1 MLSAFLIALRE
12 GVEAALVVGIVLVY
26 LNRTGRANLARWVW
40 GGVVAAVASS
50 LAVAIA
56 LERWKVSE
64 DGFEGVLLLV
74 AAVFVVTMIVWM
86 NRVARHLKTEIE
98 KRVEKHAAKSEF
110 SAGIGLATFVFL
122 MVVREGAELALILR
136 AVELST
142 EGLAV
147 WIGTILGLAVAVAVG
162 VFFFQGT
169 LKISL
174 GKFFSATS
182 TILIIVAVQLAL
194 TGVHELSEAM
204 WLPSSRVE
212 MAYVGP
218 IVRNE
223 FFFFTVILGAAALLV
238 LREWMAARGRAAEN
252 VPDAAERRRLEWER
266 RKQRRW
272 AFASAF
278 TCTAVILI
286 LAAEFAYTR
295 VTATTEARSIQSD
308 SGAVRIPLVRDQRCE
323 PSHLQRGRERNEL
336 ALPRHSKAQRKLG
349 HRARRLPDLRH
360 RRISPGW
367 FERRVPQ
374 LRLRHLH
381 PDDRRSGRMQSRRR
395 PLAHWKWRAGDR
407 RVEAGRS
414 AGAGSLISELLR
426 NSSWSPSMR
435 FRETGDF
442 MNRNRWRFGDT
453 AGS

>member
-1 MLSAFLIALRE
+1 LLSAFLIALRE

-26 LNRTGRANLARWVW
+26 LNRTGRSNLTRWVW
-40 GGVVAAVASS
+40 GGVFAAVASS

-64 DGFEGVLLLV
+64 DGFEGILLLV
-74 AAVFVVTMIVWM
+74 AAVFVVTMIIWM
-86 NRVARHLKTEIE
+86 NRVARHLKAEIE
-98 KRVEKHAAKSEF
+98 KRVEIHAAKSEF
-110 SAGIGLATFVFL
+110 SAGIGLATFVYL

-136 AVELST
+136 AVELSS

-147 WIGTILGLAVAVAVG
+147 WIGTVLGLGVATAVG
-162 VFFFQGT
+162 LFFFKGT

-194 TGVHELSEAM
+194 TGIHELSEAM

-223 FFFFTVILGAAALLV
+223 FFFFTVILGAAALMA
-238 LREWMAARGRAAEN
+238 LREWMAAGSHAAEN
-252 VPDAAERRRLEWER
+252 AQDAAEGRRQEWER

-272 AFASAF
+272 ALASAF

-295 VTATTEARSIQSD
+295 VTATTEARSIQSENG
-308 SGAVRIPLVRDQRCE
+308 SVRIPMSEISDANLHIYSVDAGGTSVRFMVIRKPNGSWGTALDACLICGTAGYRQDGSNVVCRNCASAIYIPTIGE
-323 PSHLQRGRERNEL
+323 AGGCNPVGVPSHTESGALVIDVSTL
-336 ALPRHSKAQRKLG
+336 AEARTRVSK
-349 HRARRLPDLRH
+349 
-360 RRISPGW
+360 
-367 FERRVPQ
+367 
-374 LRLRHLH
+374 
-381 PDDRRSGRMQSRRR
+381 
-395 PLAHWKWRAGDR
+395 
-407 RVEAGRS
+407 
-414 AGAGSLISELLR
+414 
-426 NSSWSPSMR
+426 
-435 FRETGDF
+435 
-442 MNRNRWRFGDT
+442 
-453 AGS
+453 

>member
-1 MLSAFLIALRE
+1 MLSSFLIALRE

-26 LNRTGRANLARWVW
+26 LNRTGRANLTRWVW

-64 DGFEGVLLLV
+64 DGFEGVMLLV

-98 KRVEKHAAKSEF
+98 KRVEKHAVKSEL
-110 SAGIGLATFVFL
+110 SAGIGLATFVYL

-142 EGLAV
+142 EGLSV
-147 WIGTILGLAVAVAVG
+147 WIGTVLGLGVAVAVG

-174 GKFFSATS
+174 AKFFSATS
-182 TILIIVAVQLAL
+182 TILVIVAVQLAL

-204 WLPSSRVE
+204 WLPSSKAE

-252 VPDAAERRRLEWER
+252 APDAAERRRLEWER

-295 VTATTEARSIQSD
+295 VTATTEAKSIQSD
-308 SGAVRIPLVRDQRCE
+308 NGTVRIPLAEISDPNLHIYNVDAGGTNVRFLVIRKSDGNWGTALDACLICGTAGYRQEGSNVICRNCASAIYIPTIGE
-323 PSHLQRGRERNEL
+323 AGGCNPVGVPSHLENG
-336 ALPRHSKAQRKLG
+336 ALVIDVANL
-349 HRARRLPDLRH
+349 
-360 RRISPGW
+360 
-367 FERRVPQ
+367 
-374 LRLRHLH
+374 
-381 PDDRRSGRMQSRRR
+381 
-395 PLAHWKWRAGDR
+395 
-407 RVEAGRS
+407 
-414 AGAGSLISELLR
+414 AGARSRVSK
-426 NSSWSPSMR
+426 
-435 FRETGDF
+435 
-442 MNRNRWRFGDT
+442 
-453 AGS
+453 